1 MTRAATALLVAALS
15 SGCAG
20 VSIDGSL
27 ARVDELARAHAGA
40 SAVLARTDEDR
51 ARATAVADGLLD
63 QPLTAEA
70 AVRVAFANS
79 PALQALLADHAAAS
93 AAALQGARPANPVL
107 TLERLVRGDVTE
119 IGRMLSIGLTDLLTL
134 PARGRVAETQVE
146 AATLRSAG
154 EVLDL
159 AVATRRAWVNAVA
172 AQQAFAYAGDVRLAA
187 ETASELAR
195 RMQAAG
201 NFNRLQR
208 AREQAFYADAVTQQA
223 RAQHAAVAARER
235 LVRLLGLTPAQAA
248 RVRLPE
254 RLPELPASP
263 RDETALRS
271 RSYESRLDVA
281 LARHALAATARQQGL
296 TRVTSWVDGVH
307 LGVIR
312 NSETGDPVQR
322 GFELEFPLPLFDFG
336 DARRAG
342 AQAAYLAALN
352 RTAQVAVDA
361 RSEVAE
367 AYHAY
372 RTAHDIARHYRDEIV
387 PLRQAIAEENL
398 LRYNGML
405 IGVFELLA
413 DARAQIGAVIAA
425 IDAAR
430 DFWLADGALEAA
442 LVGRPLVASP
452 AMAPAA
458 AAAPAGDA
466 GH

>member
-1 MTRAATALLVAALS
+1 MTRAAAAVLVAALS
-15 SGCAG
+15 SGCAN

-27 ARVDELARAHAGA
+27 ARVDELARPHAGA

-51 ARATAVADGLLD
+51 ARAAAAADSLLD

-70 AVRVAFANS
+70 AVRVAFASS

-93 AAALQGARPANPVL
+93 AAALQGARPGNPVL

-146 AATLRSAG
+146 AAALRSAG
-154 EVLDL
+154 EVVDL
-159 AVATRRAWVNAVA
+159 AVATRRAWVYAVA
-172 AQQAFAYAGDVRLAA
+172 AQQALAYAGDVRMAA

-208 AREQAFYADAVTQQA
+208 AREQAFYADAVAQQA

-235 LVRLLGLTPAQAA
+235 LVRLLGLTPAQVA

-254 RLPELPASP
+254 RLPELPATA
-263 RDETALRS
+263 RDETAVRS

-281 LARHALAATARQQGL
+281 FARHALAATARQQGL

-342 AQAAYLAALN
+342 ARAAYLAALN
-352 RTAQVAVDA
+352 RTAQVAIEA

-442 LVGRPLVASP
+442 LVGRPLAAAP
-452 AMAPAA
+452 AMAPTA

-466 GH
+466 AH